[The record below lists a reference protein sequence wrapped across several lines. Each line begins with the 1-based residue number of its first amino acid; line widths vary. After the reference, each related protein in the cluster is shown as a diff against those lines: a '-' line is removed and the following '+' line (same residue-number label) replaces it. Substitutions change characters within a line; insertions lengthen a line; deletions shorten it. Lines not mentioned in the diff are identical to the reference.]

1 MSFEAK
7 QLSDRPDAI
16 APDGS
21 EVRMLCALGGGSM
34 AHFTLPPSGV
44 SRPVAHRTVEEIW
57 YFVSGRGRIW
67 RSLGDR
73 EDILE
78 VRPGMSITL
87 PVGTR
92 FQFRCD
98 GREPLAA
105 VGVTM
110 PPWPGEAEAYAVPGP
125 WTPTA

>member
-1 MSFEAK
+1 MSFATKRLSAGPEAV
-7 QLSDRPDAI
+7 

-21 EVRMLCALGGGSM
+21 EVRILCALAGGSM
-34 AHFTLPPSGV
+34 AHFTLPPGAV

-57 YFVSGRGRIW
+57 YFASGQGRIW
-67 RSLGDR
+67 RSLDGR
-73 EDILE
+73 EDIATVE
-78 VRPGMSITL
+78 PGMSITI

-98 GREPLAA
+98 GAESLTA

-125 WTPTA
+125 WPPTT